1 MEIKR
6 FFAEKEDFD
15 GKTVKIYGEEFMH
28 MTKVLRHKVGYKI
41 IVCLD
46 DGKDYECVL
55 TRINPDFAVAEVE
68 AVKENDCKT
77 KASVTLFQALP
88 KGDKFDFIVQ
98 KCVELGAEKI
108 VPFLSRYTN
117 ESKFN
122 LSRSKKIAIEA
133 CKQCGRSRRADIG
146 ELTDFDGMVNQLKD
160 YDLIV
165 MPYENATCGKM
176 GEIKG
181 LKDAEKIALI
191 IGSEG
196 GFCAE
201 EADKIKNVG
210 GEIISLGNR
219 ILRCET
225 ASIVALSLIMYETGE
240 LQGV

>member
-1 MEIKR
+1 M
-6 FFAEKEDFD
+6 
-15 GKTVKIYGEEFMH
+15 VK
-28 MTKVLRHKVGYKI
+28 
-41 IVCLD
+41 
-46 DGKDYECVL
+46 
-55 TRINPDFAVAEVE
+55 
-68 AVKENDCKT
+68 
-77 KASVTLFQALP
+77 
-88 KGDKFDFIVQ
+88 
-98 KCVELGAEKI
+98 
-108 VPFLSRYTN
+108 
-117 ESKFN
+117 
-122 LSRSKKIAIEA
+122 
-133 CKQCGRSRRADIG
+133 
-146 ELTDFDGMVNQLKD
+146 QLKD

-181 LKDAEKIALI
+181 LKDAERIALI

-210 GEIISLGNR
+210 GEIISLGKR